1 MQYLCVRNN
10 SNRVRGN
17 SSHTQEAVSSICVP
31 YSCVKE
37 QKFMCERK
45 KELSLC
51 ASLCACQSVTCT
63 GGKRCAVLYITHV
76 CDTHMYTGSPAVC
89 HMYVCEPVGPF
100 ARANL
105 SRAQERNGLMRCA
118 FATSQTYIV
127 NSNINN
133 DN

>member
-1 MQYLCVRNN
+1 
-10 SNRVRGN
+10 
-17 SSHTQEAVSSICVP
+17 
-31 YSCVKE
+31 
-37 QKFMCERK
+37 
-45 KELSLC
+45 
-51 ASLCACQSVTCT
+51 
-63 GGKRCAVLYITHV
+63 VLYITHV

-89 HMYVCEPVGPF
+89 HMCVCEPVGPF